1 MSLEPLEKLR
11 LLGFTFWEEVN
22 DQTCSQKEKVPSLLS
37 ISKNHLIYINS
48 HGHIKETTATFLR
61 QLSIALGGEGEFEE
75 VSKKNMNK
83 LNSKNLIV
91 FGESKQLNQ
100 NFIEKFH
107 NFYTF
112 SSIDE
117 ILEKGS
123 LKKNIWSQIAQY

>member
-22 DQTCSQKEKVPSLLS
+22 DQTCSQKEKVPSSLS

-48 HGHIKETTATFLR
+48 HGHIKETTTTFLR

-123 LKKNIWSQIAQY
+123 LKKNIWSQIAQD